1 MYKLDIFILVLILVM
16 LSMYFW
22 NYRQRLRYVREKI
35 INSWGK
41 KKKKNYTEEEM
52 ISILSY
58 FKNTKDKKT
67 FFIDDITW
75 NDLNMDEVFS
85 IINNTQSSVG
95 EEFLYNTLR
104 EPLFDERKLKERDSI
119 VEYFSCN
126 EKERVETQ
134 YVIAK
139 FGKDKI
145 ACISDFFNNVWIGSN
160 KLSYYRILSFMPV
173 IFIGVFLLTK
183 VAMILLITLILII
196 FNSFIHY
203 FHFRKNVCEIRR
215 FNYIASMILCAER
228 ITKLQINH
236 IKSYF
241 PTIEYSIKNLK
252 NIKNSSFT
260 FFDPDVTN
268 DMDIIMDYIK
278 MFFLLD
284 VIKFEKTN
292 LIIGKNKDDL
302 EKIYEFIGTIDCCIS
317 IASYRKSLKYYTKP
331 VFVSL
336 HGSKQLK
343 FKDMYHPLIKEPVSN
358 SCEIYK
364 SILITGSNASGKS
377 TFLKT
382 VAINS
387 ILGQTIYTCLAN
399 KYKSSYFKIYT
410 SMALRDNLT
419 GNDSYYIVEIK
430 SLKRIMENIN
440 DKIPCLCIIDEILR
454 GTNTV
459 ERIAAS
465 SEVLNSIAN
474 GNCLCLSATH
484 DLELTSILNIVFDN
498 YHFQENITRDKIIF
512 DYKLYHGISETRN
525 AIKLLSI
532 MGYSDVIVSNAE
544 KMADNFLNSGIWNEI
559 Q

>member
-1 MYKLDIFILVLILVM
+1 MA
-16 LSMYFW
+16 
-22 NYRQRLRYVREKI
+22 I
-35 INSWGK
+35 I
-41 KKKKNYTEEEM
+41 
-52 ISILSY
+52 
-58 FKNTKDKKT
+58 
-67 FFIDDITW
+67 
-75 NDLNMDEVFS
+75 
-85 IINNTQSSVG
+85 
-95 EEFLYNTLR
+95 R
-104 EPLFDERKLKERDSI
+104 
-119 VEYFSCN
+119 
-126 EKERVETQ
+126 
-134 YVIAK
+134 
-139 FGKDKI
+139 
-145 ACISDFFNNVWIGSN
+145 
-160 KLSYYRILSFMPV
+160 
-173 IFIGVFLLTK
+173 
-183 VAMILLITLILII
+183 
-196 FNSFIHY
+196 
-203 FHFRKNVCEIRR
+203 
-215 FNYIASMILCAER
+215 
-228 ITKLQINH
+228 
-236 IKSYF
+236 
-241 PTIEYSIKNLK
+241 
-252 NIKNSSFT
+252 
-260 FFDPDVTN
+260 
-268 DMDIIMDYIK
+268 DYIK

-302 EKIYEFIGTIDCCIS
+302 KNIYEFIGTIDCCIS

-336 HGSKQLK
+336 HGSKQLE

-387 ILGQTIYTCLAN
+387 ILGETIYTCLAN
-399 KYKSSYFKIYT
+399 KYKSPYFKIYT

-512 DYKLYHGISETRN
+512 DYKLYHGISKTRN

-532 MGYSDVIVSNAE
+532 MGYNDVIVSNAE